1 MLKDGHILKF
11 NLLTVLLCCVFLTGC
26 SDYEWGW
33 YVLDP
38 STEQGLTNVKFL
50 IDGFSATISVS
61 LLSMCF
67 AMLIGFFIALPA
79 LSENPYIRG
88 VNRVYVESIRSI
100 PVLVL
105 LLWVYY
111 GLPTLMDISLD
122 HYWAGVIALS
132 IAESAFMA
140 EVFRGGIQ
148 AIHRGQHEAAH
159 SLGLSNWKTMRLVIF
174 PQALRQ
180 ILPPLGNQFVY
191 ILKMSSLVSVIGL
204 SDLTR
209 RANELVVN
217 EYLPLEI
224 YTFLVLEYLV
234 LILAVSQGVR
244 WLERRY
250 EIPNH

>member
-1 MLKDGHILKF
+1 MKLKT
-11 NLLTVLLCCVFLTGC
+11 LTVALAGLMLTGC

-38 STEQGLTNVKFL
+38 TTEQGLTNLKFL
-50 IDGFSATISVS
+50 THGFSDTITVS
-61 LLSMCF
+61 LLSMLF
-67 AMLIGFFIALPA
+67 AMLIGLLITLPA
-79 LSENPYIRG
+79 LSLNPFIRSI
-88 VNRVYVESIRSI
+88 NRTYVEVIRSI

-111 GLPTLMDISLD
+111 GLPTLMNISLD

-140 EVFRGGIQ
+140 EVFRGGIK
-148 AIHRGQHEAAH
+148 AIHRGQHEAARA
-159 SLGLSNWKTMRLVIF
+159 LGLSYWKTMRLVIF

-224 YTFLVLEYLV
+224 YTFLVAEYLV
-234 LILAVSQGVR
+234 LILVVSQGVR
-244 WLERRY
+244 WLEKRY
-250 EIPNH
+250 AIPNH

>member
-1 MLKDGHILKF
+1 MIYRSIILICS
-11 NLLTVLLCCVFLTGC
+11 LLLTGC
-26 SDYEWGW
+26 SNYEWGW

-38 STEQGLTNVKFL
+38 TTEQGITNLTFL
-50 IDGFSATISVS
+50 IAGFKDTINVS
-61 LLSMCF
+61 LLSMLLAMTVGLLI
-67 AMLIGFFIALPA
+67 AMLA
-79 LSENPYIRG
+79 LSSKPYIRAI
-88 VNRVYVESIRSI
+88 NRIYVECIRSI

-111 GLPTLMDISLD
+111 GLPTLLDISLN
-122 HYWAGVIALS
+122 HFWAGVIALTV
-132 IAESAFMA
+132 AESAFMA

-148 AIHRGQHEAAH
+148 AISKGQHEAAE
-159 SLGLSNWKTMRLVIF
+159 SLGLNYWQKMRFIIL
-174 PQALRQ
+174 PQAFRQ

-234 LILAVSQGVR
+234 LILLVSQSVR
-244 WLERRY
+244 WLEKRVS
-250 EIPNH
+250 IADS

>member
-1 MLKDGHILKF
+1 MTFRTLWLIS
-11 NLLTVLLCCVFLTGC
+11 LLLLTGC
-26 SDYEWGW
+26 SDYQWGW

-38 STEQGLTNVKFL
+38 STEQGLTNLKFL
-50 IDGFSATISVS
+50 IAGFSDTIQVS
-61 LLSMCF
+61 LLSMLF
-67 AMLIGFFIALPA
+67 AMTLGLIIALPA
-79 LSENPYIRG
+79 LSNSPYLKWI
-88 VNRVYVESIRSI
+88 NRIYVEVVRSV

-111 GLPTLMDISLD
+111 GMPTLLDVSLN
-122 HYWAGVIALS
+122 HFWAGVIALT

-148 AIHRGQHEAAH
+148 AISRGQHEAAG
-159 SLGLSNWKTMRLVIF
+159 SLGLSYWQKMRLVIL
-174 PQALRQ
+174 PQAFRQ

-224 YTFLVLEYLV
+224 YTFLVLEYLL
-234 LILAVSQGVR
+234 LILFVSQAVR
-244 WLERRY
+244 WLEKRIA
-250 EIPNH
+250 IPSY

>member
-1 MLKDGHILKF
+1 MLS
-11 NLLTVLLCCVFLTGC
+11 GC
-26 SDYEWGW
+26 SDYQWGW

-38 STEQGLTNVKFL
+38 TTEQGLTNLKFL
-50 IDGFSATISVS
+50 IAGFEDTIYIS
-61 LLSMCF
+61 LISMF
-67 AMLIGFFIALPA
+67 LAMLLGLIVALPA
-79 LSENPYIRG
+79 LSEKKALRAA
-88 VNRVYVESIRSI
+88 NRVYVESVRSI

-111 GLPTLMDISLD
+111 GLPTLLDVSLD
-122 HYWAGVIALS
+122 YFAAGVIALT

-148 AIHRGQHEAAH
+148 AIARGQHEAAE
-159 SLGLSNWKTMRLVIF
+159 SLGLNYWQKMRLVIL
-174 PQALRQ
+174 PQAFRQ

-224 YTFLVLEYLV
+224 YTFLVIEYLV
-234 LILAVSQGVR
+234 LILFVSQCVR
-244 WLERRY
+244 WLEKRIA
-250 EIPNH
+250 IPSN

>member
-1 MLKDGHILKF
+1 MRLSSLF
-11 NLLTVLLCCVFLTGC
+11 VALSVFLLSGC

-38 STEQGLTNVKFL
+38 TTDQGLINLKFL
-50 IDGFSATISVS
+50 IAGFEDTIYIS
-61 LLSMCF
+61 LISMLL
-67 AMLIGFFIALPA
+67 AMLLGLIVALPA
-79 LSENPYIRG
+79 LSERKSLRA
-88 VNRVYVESIRSI
+88 VNRIYVESIRSI

-111 GLPTLMDISLD
+111 GLPTLMDVSLD
-122 HYWAGVIALS
+122 YFAAGVIALT

-148 AIHRGQHEAAH
+148 AIAKGQHEAAE
-159 SLGLSNWKTMRLVIF
+159 SLGLNYWQKMRLVIL

-224 YTFLVLEYLV
+224 YTFLVLEYLI
-234 LILAVSQGVR
+234 LILFVSQCVR
-244 WLERRY
+244 WLEKRIA
-250 EIPNH
+250 IPSN

>member
-1 MLKDGHILKF
+1 MTLSR
-11 NLLTVLLCCVFLTGC
+11 LCIGLSAFILTGC

-38 STEQGLTNVKFL
+38 STEQGQTNLKFL
-50 IDGFSATISVS
+50 LAGFQDTIAVS
-61 LLSMCF
+61 LLSMVL
-67 AMLIGFFIALPA
+67 AMLLGLVVALPA
-79 LSENPYIRG
+79 LSERKELKAA
-88 VNRVYVESIRSI
+88 NRTYVEIVRAI

-111 GLPTLMDISLD
+111 GLPTLLDISLN
-122 HYWAGVIALS
+122 HFWAGVITLT

-148 AIHRGQHEAAH
+148 SITKGQHEAAE
-159 SLGLSNWKTMRLVIF
+159 SLGLNYWQKMRLVIF
-174 PQALRQ
+174 PQAVRI
-180 ILPPLGNQFVY
+180 ILPPLGNQFIY

-224 YTFLVLEYLV
+224 YSFLVLEYLV
-234 LILAVSQGVR
+234 LILCVSQCVR
-244 WLERRY
+244 WLERKY
-250 EIPNH
+250 ALPSH

>member
-1 MLKDGHILKF
+1 MTGRY
-11 NLLTVLLCCVFLTGC
+11 LLLLSLLLLTGC
-26 SDYEWGW
+26 SDYQWGW

-38 STEQGLTNVKFL
+38 STEQGRTNLSFL
-50 IDGFSATISVS
+50 LAGFNDTIQVS
-61 LLSMCF
+61 LLSMLL
-67 AMLIGFFIALPA
+67 AMTLGLLVALLA
-79 LSENPYIRG
+79 LSESRLLQWL
-88 VNRVYVESIRSI
+88 NRLYVEVIRSI

-111 GLPTLMDISLD
+111 GMPTLLDISLN
-122 HYWAGVIALS
+122 HFWAGVIALTV
-132 IAESAFMA
+132 AESAFMA

-148 AIHRGQHEAAH
+148 AIARGQHEAAE
-159 SLGLSNWKTMRLVIF
+159 SLGLSYGQKMRLVIL
-174 PQALRQ
+174 PQAFRH

-224 YTFLVLEYLV
+224 YTFLVLEYLL
-234 LILAVSQGVR
+234 LILLVSQSVR
-244 WLERRY
+244 WLEKRIA
-250 EIPNH
+250 IPGH

>member
-1 MLKDGHILKF
+1 MTLSR
-11 NLLTVLLCCVFLTGC
+11 LCIGLSAFILTGC

-38 STEQGLTNVKFL
+38 STEQGQTNLKFL
-50 IDGFSATISVS
+50 LAGFQDTIAVS
-61 LLSMCF
+61 LLSMLL
-67 AMLIGFFIALPA
+67 AMLLGLVVALPA
-79 LSENPYIRG
+79 LSERK
-88 VNRVYVESIRSI
+88 VLKAANRTYVEIVRAI

-111 GLPTLMDISLD
+111 GLPTLLDISLN
-122 HYWAGVIALS
+122 HFWAGVITLT

-148 AIHRGQHEAAH
+148 SITKGQHEAAE
-159 SLGLSNWKTMRLVIF
+159 SLGLNYWQKMRLVIF
-174 PQALRQ
+174 PQAVRI
-180 ILPPLGNQFVY
+180 ILPPLGNQFIY

-224 YTFLVLEYLV
+224 YSFLVLEYLV
-234 LILAVSQGVR
+234 LILCVSQCVR
-244 WLERRY
+244 WLERKY
-250 EIPNH
+250 ALPSH

>member
-1 MLKDGHILKF
+1 MNCRYLWLF
-11 NLLTVLLCCVFLTGC
+11 LPLLITGC
-26 SDYEWGW
+26 TDYQWGW

-38 STEQGLTNVKFL
+38 TTQHGQTNLKFL
-50 IDGFSATISVS
+50 VAGFSDTIMVS
-61 LLSMCF
+61 LISMLL
-67 AMLIGFFIALPA
+67 AISIGLLVALPA
-79 LSENPYIRG
+79 LSGSKLLYAF
-88 VNRVYVESIRSI
+88 NRIYVESIRSI

-111 GLPTLMDISLD
+111 GMPTLLDISLN
-122 HYWAGVIALS
+122 HFWAGVIALS

-148 AIHRGQHEAAH
+148 AIARGQHEAAE
-159 SLGLSNWKTMRLVIF
+159 SLGLNYWQKMRLVIL
-174 PQALRQ
+174 PQAFRQ
-180 ILPPLGNQFVY
+180 ILPPLGNQSVY

-204 SDLTR
+204 CDLTR

-234 LILAVSQGVR
+234 LILLVSQAVR
-244 WLERRY
+244 WLERRIA
-250 EIPNH
+250 IPSH

>member
-1 MLKDGHILKF
+1 MSSLFVALS
-11 NLLTVLLCCVFLTGC
+11 VFLLSGC
-26 SDYEWGW
+26 SDYQWGW

-38 STEQGLTNVKFL
+38 TTEQGLINLQFL
-50 IDGFSATISVS
+50 IAGFEDTIYIS
-61 LLSMCF
+61 LISMLL
-67 AMLIGFFIALPA
+67 AMLLGLIVALPA
-79 LSENPYIRG
+79 LSERKSLRA
-88 VNRVYVESIRSI
+88 VNRIYVESIRSI

-111 GLPTLMDISLD
+111 GLPTLMDVSLD
-122 HYWAGVIALS
+122 YFAAGVIALTL
-132 IAESAFMA
+132 AESAFMA

-148 AIHRGQHEAAH
+148 AIARGQHEAAE
-159 SLGLSNWKTMRLVIF
+159 SLGLNYWQKMRLVIL

-224 YTFLVLEYLV
+224 YTFLVLEYLI
-234 LILAVSQGVR
+234 LILFVSQCVR
-244 WLERRY
+244 WLEKRIA
-250 EIPNH
+250 IPSN

>member
-1 MLKDGHILKF
+1 MSYRILTIMLCLPILS
-11 NLLTVLLCCVFLTGC
+11 GC

-33 YVLDP
+33 YVLNP
-38 STEQGLTNVKFL
+38 ATEQGQINLKFL
-50 IDGFSATISVS
+50 LAGFKDTIYIS
-61 LLSMCF
+61 LLSMLL
-67 AMLIGFFIALPA
+67 AMSIGLLVAFPA
-79 LSENPYIRG
+79 LSNNNWLKAI
-88 VNRVYVESIRSI
+88 NRIYVEVIRSI

-111 GLPTLMDISLD
+111 GMPTLLDISLN
-122 HYWAGVIALS
+122 HFWAGVIALT

-148 AIHRGQHEAAH
+148 AISRGQHEASE
-159 SLGLSNWKTMRLVIF
+159 SLGLNYWQKMRLVIL
-174 PQALRQ
+174 PQAFRQ

-224 YTFLVLEYLV
+224 YSFLVLEYLV
-234 LILAVSQGVR
+234 LILVVSQGVR
-244 WLERRY
+244 WVEKRIA
-250 EIPNH
+250 IPSH

>member
-1 MLKDGHILKF
+1 MNCRYLWLF
-11 NLLTVLLCCVFLTGC
+11 LPLLITGC
-26 SDYEWGW
+26 ADYQWGW

-38 STEQGLTNVKFL
+38 STQQGQTNLKFL
-50 IDGFSATISVS
+50 IAGFADTISVS
-61 LLSMCF
+61 LLSMLF
-67 AMLIGFFIALPA
+67 AMTIGLIVALPA
-79 LSENPYIRG
+79 LSSSKPLNAF
-88 VNRVYVESIRSI
+88 NRIYVEVIRSI

-111 GLPTLMDISLD
+111 GMPTLLDISLN
-122 HYWAGVIALS
+122 HFWAGVIALT

-148 AIHRGQHEAAH
+148 AIARGQHEAAE
-159 SLGLSNWKTMRLVIF
+159 SLGLNYWQKMRLVIL
-174 PQALRQ
+174 PQAFRQ

-224 YTFLVLEYLV
+224 YTFLVIEYLV
-234 LILAVSQGVR
+234 LILCVSQAVR
-244 WLERRY
+244 WLEKRIA
-250 EIPNH
+250 IPSH

>member
-1 MLKDGHILKF
+1 MIF
-11 NLLTVLLCCVFLTGC
+11 RYLLVSSLLLLTGC
-26 SDYEWGW
+26 SDYQWGW

-38 STEQGLTNVKFL
+38 SSDQGQTNLNFL
-50 IDGFSATISVS
+50 LAGFSDTIEVS
-61 LLSMCF
+61 LLSMLF
-67 AMLIGFFIALPA
+67 AMTLGLIVALPA
-79 LSENPYIRG
+79 LSPIKALRAF
-88 VNRVYVESIRSI
+88 NRFYVETIRSI

-111 GLPTLMDISLD
+111 GMPTLLDISLN
-122 HYWAGVIALS
+122 HFWAGVIALTL
-132 IAESAFMA
+132 AESAFMA

-148 AIHRGQHEAAH
+148 AISRGQHEAAE
-159 SLGLSNWKTMRLVIF
+159 SLGLNYWQKMRLVIL
-174 PQALRQ
+174 PQAFRQ
-180 ILPPLGNQFVY
+180 ILPPLGNQFIY

-234 LILAVSQGVR
+234 LILLVSQGVR
-244 WLERRY
+244 WLEKRIA
-250 EIPNH
+250 IPSH

>member
-1 MLKDGHILKF
+1 MTSRY
-11 NLLTVLLCCVFLTGC
+11 LLLGSLLLLTGC
-26 SDYEWGW
+26 SDYQWGW

-38 STEQGLTNVKFL
+38 TTDQGRTNVSFL
-50 IDGFSATISVS
+50 LAGFSDTIQVS
-61 LLSMCF
+61 LLSMLF
-67 AMLIGFFIALPA
+67 AMTLGLIVALPA
-79 LSENPYIRG
+79 LSPLKYLRAI
-88 VNRVYVESIRSI
+88 NRVYVESVRSV

-111 GLPTLMDISLD
+111 GMPTLLDISLD
-122 HYWAGVIALS
+122 HFWAGVIALT

-148 AIHRGQHEAAH
+148 AISRGQHEAAE
-159 SLGLSNWKTMRLVIF
+159 SLGLNYCQKMRLVIL
-174 PQALRQ
+174 PQAFRQ

-234 LILAVSQGVR
+234 LILLVSQAVR
-244 WLERRY
+244 WLEKRIA
-250 EIPNH
+250 IPSH

>member
-1 MLKDGHILKF
+1 MSYRILVMVLCLP
-11 NLLTVLLCCVFLTGC
+11 LLSGC

-33 YVLDP
+33 YVLNP
-38 STEQGLTNVKFL
+38 TTEQGQINIKFL
-50 IDGFSATISVS
+50 LAGFKDTIYVS
-61 LLSMCF
+61 LLSMLF
-67 AMLIGFFIALPA
+67 AMTIGLLVAFPA
-79 LSENPYIRG
+79 LSNNTWLKSI
-88 VNRVYVESIRSI
+88 NRVYVEVVRSI

-111 GLPTLMDISLD
+111 GLPTLMDISLN
-122 HYWAGVIALS
+122 HFWAGVIALT

-148 AIHRGQHEAAH
+148 AISRGQHEASE
-159 SLGLSNWKTMRLVIF
+159 SLGLNYWQKMRLVIL

-234 LILAVSQGVR
+234 LILLVSQSVR
-244 WLERRY
+244 WLEKRIA
-250 EIPNH
+250 IPSH

>member
-1 MLKDGHILKF
+1 MTSRYLSIVSA
-11 NLLTVLLCCVFLTGC
+11 LLLTGC
-26 SDYEWGW
+26 SDYQWGW

-38 STEQGLTNVKFL
+38 TTSQGQTNLKFL
-50 IDGFSATISVS
+50 VAGFSDTIQIS
-61 LLSMCF
+61 LLSMLL
-67 AMLIGFFIALPA
+67 AMTLGFLVSLPA
-79 LSENPYIRG
+79 LSPLKPLRMI
-88 VNRVYVESIRSI
+88 NRVYVESVRSI

-111 GLPTLMDISLD
+111 GMPTLLD
-122 HYWAGVIALS
+122 VTLNHFWAGVIALT

-148 AIHRGQHEAAH
+148 AINRGQHEAAEA
-159 SLGLSNWKTMRLVIF
+159 LGLNYWQKMRFVIL
-174 PQALRQ
+174 PQAFRQ

-224 YTFLVLEYLV
+224 YTFLVIEYLV
-234 LILAVSQGVR
+234 LILIVSQAVR
-244 WLERRY
+244 WLEKR
-250 EIPNH
+250 IQVPSH

>member
-1 MLKDGHILKF
+1 MTSRY
-11 NLLTVLLCCVFLTGC
+11 LLLSSLLLLTGC
-26 SDYEWGW
+26 SDYQWGW

-38 STEQGLTNVKFL
+38 TTDQGQTNLWFL
-50 IDGFSATISVS
+50 IAGFSDTIKVS
-61 LLSMCF
+61 LLSMLF
-67 AMLIGFFIALPA
+67 AMTLGLIIALPA
-79 LSENPYIRG
+79 LSPVKYLRVI
-88 VNRVYVESIRSI
+88 NRIYVETVRSV

-111 GLPTLMDISLD
+111 GMPTLLDISLD
-122 HYWAGVIALS
+122 HFWAGVIALT

-148 AIHRGQHEAAH
+148 AISRGQHEAAE
-159 SLGLSNWKTMRLVIF
+159 SLGLNYWQKMRLVIF
-174 PQALRQ
+174 PQAFRQ

-234 LILAVSQGVR
+234 LILLVSQAVR
-244 WLERRY
+244 WLEKRVA
-250 EIPNH
+250 IPSH

>member
-1 MLKDGHILKF
+1 MKL
-11 NLLTVLLCCVFLTGC
+11 NTLTVAVCCLLLTGC

-38 STEQGLTNVKFL
+38 STEQGQINLKFL
-50 IDGFSATISVS
+50 IAGFSSTISVS
-61 LLSMCF
+61 LLSMVF
-67 AMLIGFFIALPA
+67 AMLIGLVIALPA
-79 LSENPYIRG
+79 LSSNPWVRSI
-88 VNRVYVESIRSI
+88 NRIYVESIRAI

-111 GLPTLMDISLD
+111 GLPTLLDISLN
-122 HYWAGVIALS
+122 HFWAGVIALS

-148 AIHRGQHEAAH
+148 AINRGQHEASHA
-159 SLGLSNWKTMRLVIF
+159 LGLSYWKTMRLVIF

-244 WLERRY
+244 WLEKRY
-250 EIPNH
+250 AIPNH

>member
-1 MLKDGHILKF
+1 MTFRTLWLIS
-11 NLLTVLLCCVFLTGC
+11 LLLLTGC
-26 SDYEWGW
+26 SDYQWGW

-38 STEQGLTNVKFL
+38 STEQGLTNLKFL
-50 IDGFSATISVS
+50 IAGFSDTIQVS
-61 LLSMCF
+61 LLSMLF
-67 AMLIGFFIALPA
+67 AMTLGLIIALPA
-79 LSENPYIRG
+79 LSNSPYLKWI
-88 VNRVYVESIRSI
+88 NRIYVEVVRSV

-111 GLPTLMDISLD
+111 GMPTLLDVSLN
-122 HYWAGVIALS
+122 HFWAGVIALT

-140 EVFRGGIQ
+140 EVLRGGIQ
-148 AIHRGQHEAAH
+148 AISRGQHEAAE
-159 SLGLSNWKTMRLVIF
+159 SLGLSYWQKMRLVIL
-174 PQALRQ
+174 PQAFRQ

-224 YTFLVLEYLV
+224 YTFLVLEYLL
-234 LILAVSQGVR
+234 LILFVSQAVR
-244 WLERRY
+244 WLEKRIA
-250 EIPNH
+250 IPSY

>member
-1 MLKDGHILKF
+1 MTSRYLSIIS
-11 NLLTVLLCCVFLTGC
+11 VLLLTGC
-26 SDYEWGW
+26 SDYQWGW

-38 STEQGLTNVKFL
+38 TTSQGQTNLKFL
-50 IDGFSATISVS
+50 VAGFSDTIQVS
-61 LLSMCF
+61 LLSMVL
-67 AMLIGFFIALPA
+67 AMTLGFLVSLPA
-79 LSENPYIRG
+79 LSPLTPLRAI
-88 VNRVYVESIRSI
+88 NRIYVESVRSI

-111 GLPTLMDISLD
+111 GMPTLLD
-122 HYWAGVIALS
+122 VTLNHFWAGVIALT

-148 AIHRGQHEAAH
+148 AIERGQHEAAEA
-159 SLGLSNWKTMRLVIF
+159 LGLNYWQKMRLVIL
-174 PQALRQ
+174 PQAFRQ

-224 YTFLVLEYLV
+224 YTFLVIEYLV
-234 LILAVSQGVR
+234 LILIVSQAVR
-244 WLERRY
+244 WLEKRI
-250 EIPNH
+250 EVPSH

>member
-1 MLKDGHILKF
+1 MRLSSLF
-11 NLLTVLLCCVFLTGC
+11 VALSVFLLSGC
-26 SDYEWGW
+26 SDYQWGW

-38 STEQGLTNVKFL
+38 TTEQGLINLKFL
-50 IDGFSATISVS
+50 IAGFEDTIYIS
-61 LLSMCF
+61 LISMLL
-67 AMLIGFFIALPA
+67 AMLLGLIVALPA
-79 LSENPYIRG
+79 LSDRKSLRA
-88 VNRVYVESIRSI
+88 VNRIYVESIRSI

-111 GLPTLMDISLD
+111 GLPTLMDVSLD
-122 HYWAGVIALS
+122 YFAAGVIALT

-148 AIHRGQHEAAH
+148 AIARGQHEAAE
-159 SLGLSNWKTMRLVIF
+159 SLGLNYWQKMRLVIL

-224 YTFLVLEYLV
+224 YTFLVLEYLI
-234 LILAVSQGVR
+234 LILFVSQCVR
-244 WLERRY
+244 WLEKRIA
-250 EIPNH
+250 IPSN

>member
-1 MLKDGHILKF
+1 MRLSSLF
-11 NLLTVLLCCVFLTGC
+11 VALSVFLLSGC
-26 SDYEWGW
+26 SDYQWGW

-38 STEQGLTNVKFL
+38 TTEQGLINLKFL
-50 IDGFSATISVS
+50 IAGFEDTIYIS
-61 LLSMCF
+61 LISMLL
-67 AMLIGFFIALPA
+67 AMLLGLIVALPA
-79 LSENPYIRG
+79 LSERKSLRA
-88 VNRVYVESIRSI
+88 VNRIYVESIRSI

-111 GLPTLMDISLD
+111 GLPTLMDVSLD
-122 HYWAGVIALS
+122 YFAAGVIALT

-148 AIHRGQHEAAH
+148 AIARGQHEAAE
-159 SLGLSNWKTMRLVIF
+159 SLGLNYWQKMRLVIL

-224 YTFLVLEYLV
+224 YTFLVLEYLI
-234 LILAVSQGVR
+234 LILFVSQCVR
-244 WLERRY
+244 WLEKRIA
-250 EIPNH
+250 IPSN

>member
-1 MLKDGHILKF
+1 MSSLFVALS
-11 NLLTVLLCCVFLTGC
+11 VFLLSGC
-26 SDYEWGW
+26 SDYQWGW

-38 STEQGLTNVKFL
+38 TTEQGLTNLKFL
-50 IDGFSATISVS
+50 IAGFEDTIYIS
-61 LLSMCF
+61 LISMF
-67 AMLIGFFIALPA
+67 LAMLLGLIVALPA
-79 LSENPYIRG
+79 LSEKKALRAA
-88 VNRVYVESIRSI
+88 NRVYVESVRSI

-111 GLPTLMDISLD
+111 GLPTLLDVSLD
-122 HYWAGVIALS
+122 YFAAGVIALT

-148 AIHRGQHEAAH
+148 AIARGQHEAAE
-159 SLGLSNWKTMRLVIF
+159 SLGLNYWQKMRLVIL
-174 PQALRQ
+174 PQAFRQ

-224 YTFLVLEYLV
+224 YTFLVIEYLV
-234 LILAVSQGVR
+234 LILFVSQCVR
-244 WLERRY
+244 WLEKRIA
-250 EIPNH
+250 IPSN

>member
-1 MLKDGHILKF
+1 MSSLFVALS
-11 NLLTVLLCCVFLTGC
+11 VFLLSGC
-26 SDYEWGW
+26 SDYQWGW

-38 STEQGLTNVKFL
+38 TTEQGLTNLKFL
-50 IDGFSATISVS
+50 VAGFEDTIYIS
-61 LLSMCF
+61 LISMF
-67 AMLIGFFIALPA
+67 LAMLLGLIVALPA
-79 LSENPYIRG
+79 LSEKKALRA
-88 VNRVYVESIRSI
+88 VNRIYVESVRSI

-111 GLPTLMDISLD
+111 GLPTLLDVSLD
-122 HYWAGVIALS
+122 YFAAGVIALT

-148 AIHRGQHEAAH
+148 AIARGQHEAAE
-159 SLGLSNWKTMRLVIF
+159 SLGLNYWQKMRLVIL
-174 PQALRQ
+174 PQAFRQ

-224 YTFLVLEYLV
+224 YTFLVIEYLI
-234 LILAVSQGVR
+234 LILFVSQCVR
-244 WLERRY
+244 WLEKRIA
-250 EIPNH
+250 IPSN

>member
-1 MLKDGHILKF
+1 MGNSVNFRTLT
-11 NLLTVLLCCVFLTGC
+11 LLLITLLLTGC
-26 SDYEWGW
+26 SDYQWGW
-33 YVLDP
+33 YILDP
-38 STEQGLTNVKFL
+38 TTAQGQTNLKFL
-50 IDGFSATISVS
+50 TAGFYDTISVS
-61 LLSMCF
+61 LLSMVF
-67 AMLIGFFIALPA
+67 AMLIGLIVALPA
-79 LSENPYIRG
+79 LSSNKALRA
-88 VNRVYVESIRSI
+88 VNRIYVEVIRSI

-111 GLPTLMDISLD
+111 GMPTLLNISLD
-122 HYWAGVIALS
+122 YFWAGVIALT

-148 AIHRGQHEAAH
+148 SISKGQHEAAEA
-159 SLGLSNWKTMRLVIF
+159 LGLNYWRKMQFVIF
-174 PQALRQ
+174 PQAFRL

-234 LILAVSQGVR
+234 LILCVSQAVR
-244 WLERRY
+244 WLERRIA
-250 EIPNH
+250 IPQN

>member
-1 MLKDGHILKF
+1 MLLS
-11 NLLTVLLCCVFLTGC
+11 LLLLTGC
-26 SDYEWGW
+26 SDYQWGW

-38 STEQGLTNVKFL
+38 TTAQGQINLKFL
-50 IDGFSATISVS
+50 VTGFSETIQVS
-61 LLSMCF
+61 LLSMLL
-67 AMLIGFFIALPA
+67 AMLIGLFVSLLALAKSRA
-79 LSENPYIRG
+79 LQW
-88 VNRVYVESIRSI
+88 VNRIYVEVIRSI

-111 GLPTLMDISLD
+111 GMPTLMDISLN
-122 HYWAGVIALS
+122 HFWAGVIALT

-148 AIHRGQHEAAH
+148 AISKGQHEAAE
-159 SLGLSNWKTMRLVIF
+159 SLGLGPWKKMRLVIL
-174 PQALRQ
+174 PQAFRQ

-224 YTFLVLEYLV
+224 YTFLVLEYLI
-234 LILAVSQGVR
+234 LILVVSQAVR
-244 WLERRY
+244 WLEKRIA
-250 EIPNH
+250 IPSH

>member
-1 MLKDGHILKF
+1 MRLSSLF
-11 NLLTVLLCCVFLTGC
+11 VALSVFLLSGC
-26 SDYEWGW
+26 SDYQWGW

-38 STEQGLTNVKFL
+38 TTEQGLTNLKFL
-50 IDGFSATISVS
+50 VAGFEDTIYIS
-61 LLSMCF
+61 LISMF
-67 AMLIGFFIALPA
+67 LAMLLGLIVALPA
-79 LSENPYIRG
+79 LSEKKALRA
-88 VNRVYVESIRSI
+88 VNRIYVESVRSI

-111 GLPTLMDISLD
+111 GLPTLLDVSLD
-122 HYWAGVIALS
+122 YFAAGVIALT

-148 AIHRGQHEAAH
+148 AIARGQHEAAE
-159 SLGLSNWKTMRLVIF
+159 SLGLNYWQKMRLVIL
-174 PQALRQ
+174 PQAFRQ

-224 YTFLVLEYLV
+224 YTFLVIEYLI
-234 LILAVSQGVR
+234 LILFVSQCVR
-244 WLERRY
+244 WLEKRIA
-250 EIPNH
+250 IPSN